1 MTVCPTIYTNEWGNR
16 DYIRELGAGVNPEI
30 PLDWTGTE
38 VIPQT
43 ITAAQAEE
51 WGGYIR
57 RKPLVWDNYPTNDS
71 KPWWLNLDPLRGRG
85 AGLFA
90 ATQGLFSNPMY
101 QAHATLIPF
110 QTVADYLWN
119 PRAYDP
125 EKSQMHALVS
135 QYGQDA
141 PALLAPLLRIFTADR
156 GDGLIF
162 RSIFEESWTPV
173 DVPVVESQVSRLSSL
188 IAALRGQR
196 RLEKLSEISPLPDML
211 RDHLARV
218 RTDAA
223 FKHLPDGK
231 TQWDRERDVLKA
243 SRVSSK
249 PVLDGGFSKW
259 ESGTLYLLNKN
270 SQIVDREDLW
280 KGSSRF
286 SARIA
291 LAWDEENLYFGVDV
305 TDPQLYQPF
314 WGRGVQNGD
323 AFRLILD
330 TILPIAIKPGGPTGV
345 FDLYLSPGNF
355 AGVKPSIYCNED
367 FFALRSRPPGRK
379 RRLVFLAMSL
389 CRRPSSRARI
399 LRWARKSG

>member
-1 MTVCPTIYTNEWGNR
+1 M
-16 DYIRELGAGVNPEI
+16 
-30 PLDWTGTE
+30 
-38 VIPQT
+38 
-43 ITAAQAEE
+43 
-51 WGGYIR
+51 
-57 RKPLVWDNYPTNDS
+57 
-71 KPWWLNLDPLRGRG
+71 
-85 AGLFA
+85 
-90 ATQGLFSNPMY
+90 
-101 QAHATLIPF
+101 
-110 QTVADYLWN
+110 
-119 PRAYDP
+119 
-125 EKSQMHALVS
+125 
-135 QYGQDA
+135 
-141 PALLAPLLRIFTADR
+141 
-156 GDGLIF
+156 
-162 RSIFEESWTPV
+162 
-173 DVPVVESQVSRLSSL
+173 
-188 IAALRGQR
+188 
-196 RLEKLSEISPLPDML
+196 
-211 RDHLARV
+211 
-218 RTDAA
+218 
-223 FKHLPDGK
+223 
-231 TQWDRERDVLKA
+231 
-243 SRVSSK
+243 
-249 PVLDGGFSKW
+249 
-259 ESGTLYLLNKN
+259 YLLNKN

-286 SARIA
+286 SARVA